1 MTIVFKPLSAPR
13 DLASCVSLQADTCD
27 GSPFLA
33 VPALVAVARGNGL
46 ILGAVDD
53 EDTMHGA
60 IVDIASAD
68 GGHISWLTAF
78 YAVSENERNKGVG
91 TKLRYHE
98 RDFGIERGVPLTRWA
113 IDPLRGL
120 EAHIAFNKLGAVA
133 VSYER
138 DLYGEMHDRRNSG
151 LATDRLI
158 VEWWLTSPR
167 VKAVVDREVL
177 PYHFHLGLDKMEVAT
192 RTAVTE
198 NGFRRLVK
206 FDDSVC
212 DGIITSA
219 VILVEIPAKL
229 DSMRAGD
236 IDLARDWRLR
246 TRDIFERMFE
256 SGYIITGLVHEG
268 GRSFQLF
275 ERASKATIL
284 ERDV

>member
-1 MTIVFKPLSAPR
+1 MTIVIEPLSAPR
-13 DLASCVSLQADTCD
+13 DLASCVELQRGTCD

-33 VPALVAVARGNGL
+33 VSALVAIERSNGL

-53 EDTMHGA
+53 GGAMHGA
-60 IVDIASAD
+60 IVDVASAD
-68 GGHISWLTAF
+68 RGLTSWITAF
-78 YAVSENERNKGVG
+78 YSVSADERNKGIG
-91 TKLRYHE
+91 TRLRYEE
-98 RDFGIERGVPLTRWA
+98 RDIGIERGVQLTRWA

-133 VSYER
+133 ISYER
-138 DLYGEMHDRRNSG
+138 DMYGELHDSRNSG

-167 VKAVVDREVL
+167 VRAVVDHQVL

-192 RTAVTE
+192 HTTVTD
-198 NGFRRLVK
+198 NGHRRLVK

-212 DGIITSA
+212 DGITTSS

-229 DSMRAGD
+229 DRMRKED
-236 IDLARDWRLR
+236 IDLARDWRVR
-246 TRDIFERMFE
+246 TRDIFERMFN

-268 GRSFQLF
+268 RRSFQLF

-284 ERDV
+284 ERDG